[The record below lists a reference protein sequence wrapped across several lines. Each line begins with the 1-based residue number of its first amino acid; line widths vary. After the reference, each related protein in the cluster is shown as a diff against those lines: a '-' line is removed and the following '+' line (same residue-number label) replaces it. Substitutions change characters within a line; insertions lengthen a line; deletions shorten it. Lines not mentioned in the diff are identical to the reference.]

1 MLHVRRAVRHRSG
14 VNMKIE
20 KALAIVKNVVD
31 DDLASIE
38 WNFDEHQ
45 GKKFKNELLEAWD
58 KIVEVCNDNK

>member
-1 MLHVRRAVRHRSG
+1 
-14 VNMKIE
+14 MKIE
-20 KALAIVKNVVD
+20 KALAIVKNVID

-58 KIVEVCNDNK
+58 KIVEVCDDNK